1 MFDNKLDK
9 TMKKILEGCNRVQRR
24 KYFKMLRKGLQ
35 MTWNEVNS
43 QLTKRVPFINHEK
56 RKKRGLE

>member
-1 MFDNKLDK
+1 MLDEAL
-9 TMKKILEGCNRVQRR
+9 KKVLENCNRVQRR
-24 KYFKMLRKGLQ
+24 KYFKVLKKKLQ

-56 RKKRGLE
+56 RRREGKE